1 MAIIYTYPLNK
12 DIKLTD
18 ELVGTTEVTING
30 SKKTRTRNFLIS
42 DLVDF
47 FAGGQ
52 IILTTN
58 GNSGPSTFDTIT
70 KELNIPDYT
79 SAGVGNLQQVTLNG
93 NETTLYI
100 KASGFKTFGGTDLQY
115 LMADGS
121 TRTSSSVNLQSVT
134 TAGNSTTDQ
143 IIASSFKKTG
153 GQPTEFLMADGT
165 VSTYSVPTL
174 QAVTTVG
181 NITTTSVRALSF
193 IKTGG
198 SNLEYL
204 MADGSTTIGS
214 SDRPVILV
222 SIPTDALAVTNT
234 EYIYLIQNP
243 VTLTLPDAIGNT
255 NKYNVKSVSSGT
267 VTIATYSSQT
277 IDDTPSSIQLPVK
290 YSSLT
295 LVSNG
300 TNWVII

>member
-12 DIKLTD
+12 DIKLAD
-18 ELVGTTEVTING
+18 ELVGTTEVTVNG
-30 SKKTRTRNFLIS
+30 STKTRTRNFLIS

-79 SAGVGNLQQVTLNG
+79 NAGVGTLQQVTLNG

-100 KASGFKTFGGTDLQY
+100 KASGFKTFGGTDLQF

-121 TRTSSSVNLQSVT
+121 TTVSSAVNLQAVT
-134 TAGNSTTDQ
+134 DAGNSTTDQ
-143 IIASSFKKTG
+143 IIASSFK
-153 GQPTEFLMADGT
+153 
-165 VSTYSVPTL
+165 
-174 QAVTTVG
+174 
-181 NITTTSVRALSF
+181 
-193 IKTGG
+193 KTGG

-222 SIPTDALAVTNT
+222 SINTVALAVTNT

-243 VTLTLPDAIGNT
+243 VTLTLLTAIGNT
-255 NKYNVKSVSSGT
+255 NKYNIKNVSSGT

>member
-12 DIKLTD
+12 DIKLAD
-18 ELVGTTEVTING
+18 ELVGTTEVTVNG
-30 SKKTRTRNFLIS
+30 STKTRTRNFLIS

-79 SAGVGNLQQVTLNG
+79 NAGVGTLQQVTLNG

-100 KASGFKTFGGTDLQY
+100 KASGFKTFGGTELQF

-121 TRTSSSVNLQSVT
+121 TTVSSAVNLQAVT
-134 TAGNSTTDQ
+134 DAGNSTTDQ

-153 GQPTEFLMADGT
+153 GQPNEFLMADG
-165 VSTYSVPTL
+165 
-174 QAVTTVG
+174 
-181 NITTTSVRALSF
+181 NTTT
-193 IKTGG
+193 G
-198 SNLEYL
+198 SN
-204 MADGSTTIGS
+204 G
-214 SDRPVILV
+214 RPVILV
-222 SIPTDALAVTNT
+222 TVNTPAGSETNT
-234 EYIYLIQNP
+234 EYMYLMQNP
-243 VTLTLPDAIGNT
+243 VILTLPTAIGNT
-255 NKYNVKSVSSGT
+255 NKYNIKSVSTGSP
-267 VTIATYSSQT
+267 TIYTSLDQT
-277 IDDTPSSIQLPVK
+277 IDDTPNFIQLHVK
-290 YSSLT
+290 YSSVT
-295 LVSNG
+295 LISNG